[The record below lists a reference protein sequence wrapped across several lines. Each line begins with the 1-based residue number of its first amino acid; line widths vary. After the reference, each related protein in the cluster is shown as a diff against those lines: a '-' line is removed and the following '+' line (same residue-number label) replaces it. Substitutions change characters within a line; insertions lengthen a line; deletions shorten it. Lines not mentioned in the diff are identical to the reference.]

1 LRTGLGISGYS
12 APNNDASVAAAGAM
26 ARRRPWLDTAVAYGP
41 AFSADPLPMVVAFAL
56 VRKKQNGAFYQR
68 ISGRASL
75 ATR

>member
-1 LRTGLGISGYS
+1 
-12 APNNDASVAAAGAM
+12 M